1 MNPDRISPW
10 EWGVFGVIVVA
21 MILVDLLAHRSK
33 RGETKKAAYLWSAV
47 WIAVGLAFGLFVWA
61 RHGSNNAQ
69 EYLGAYLIEK
79 SLSLDNLFVFLVIFA
94 SLSVP
99 ENKQRRVLFWGIF
112 GALVFRGLFIFL
124 GLEAITRWHWV
135 VYIFGAILLV
145 AAWRV
150 ARRHP
155 SEESTGNNTVVSWL
169 EKRMPV
175 TSEYEGKQFFKHVD
189 GRWQATPLLI
199 ALIAIELSDVAF
211 AIDSV
216 PAALSVSHNL
226 FVVYTSNVFAI
237 LGLRALYIALAK
249 TVHELRYLHWGL
261 AAVLAF
267 AGLKMILSEWVHVAP
282 LVSVAI
288 IVTCLGISVGLS
300 VRARKREATRR
311 AVLTRDEQPRGGPRE
326 EVHA

>member
-1 MNPDRISPW
+1 MNPTPVSPW
-10 EWGVFGVIVVA
+10 EWGLFGVLVVA
-21 MILVDLLAHRSK
+21 MILVDQLAHHTK
-33 RGETKKAAYLWSAV
+33 HGESKKAAYAWSVA
-47 WIAVGLAFGLFVWA
+47 WICVGLAFGVFVWM
-61 RHGSNNAQ
+61 RHGVTAAH

-94 SLSVP
+94 SLRIP
-99 ENKQRRVLFWGIF
+99 EDKQRGVLFWGIF
-112 GALVFRGLFIFL
+112 GALVFRAIFILL
-124 GLEAITRWHWV
+124 GLEAIEHWHWV
-135 VYIFGAILLV
+135 VYIFGGILLV

-150 ARRHP
+150 ARKHP
-155 SEESTGNNTVVSWL
+155 GEESDNKLVLWL
-169 EKRMPV
+169 EKRLPV
-175 TSEYEGKQFFKHVD
+175 TTEFKGTSFFKHVG

-216 PAALSVSHNL
+216 PAALSVSRNL

-261 AAVLAF
+261 AVVLAF
-267 AGLKMILSEWVHVAP
+267 AGLKMILAEWLEVPP
-282 LVSVAI
+282 LLSVGI
-288 IVTCLGISVGLS
+288 IVVCIGLS
-300 VRARKREATRR
+300 VWASLHARKREARR
-311 AVLTRDEQPRGGPRE
+311 AALRDDRSRGGRRE